1 MNSDSIDPALR
12 TTEVTKLPKFP
23 VRIPSGHKGTFG
35 RVMLIAGSP
44 GMTGAAVLAG
54 RSALRCGS
62 GLVYVA
68 SGKTC
73 ISEIAV
79 GEPSY
84 LTVRLADDDSGR
96 LTKVAETQIL
106 QQLPQMNAFAI
117 GPGLGRSSIL
127 NSLVNTLYHTIQLP
141 AVFDADALNSLA
153 ESRSLESDP
162 PGVDR
167 VLTPHP
173 GEFARLSGYSI
184 REIESNR
191 VGLAIQFAKQHDVV
205 LVLKGPGT
213 VVTDGHRYYINTTGN
228 AGMAAGG
235 SGDVLTGVILS
246 LLGQGCLSFEAAQLG
261 VYLHGLAGD
270 LAAKDWTEPGLI
282 ASDLPQYVPKAI
294 ATLL

>member
-1 MNSDSIDPALR
+1 MNNDAIDQA
-12 TTEVTKLPKFP
+12 TEVTELPQFP
-23 VRIPSGHKGTFG
+23 ARIPAGHKGTFG

-84 LTVRLADDDSGR
+84 LTVRLADDDSGQ

-106 QQLPQMNAFAI
+106 QQLPQMSAFAI
-117 GPGLGRSSIL
+117 GPGLGRSPIL
-127 NSLVNTLYHTIQLP
+127 NSLVETLYHTIQLP

-153 ESRSLESDP
+153 ESRNLKRESHAA
-162 PGVDR
+162 GR

-173 GEFARLSGYSI
+173 GEFARLSGHSI
-184 REIESNR
+184 AEIGANR
-191 VGLAIQFAKQHDVV
+191 VGLAIQFAKLHDVV

-213 VVTDGHRYYINTTGN
+213 VVTDGNRYYINTTGN
-228 AGMAAGG
+228 AGMATGG
-235 SGDVLTGVILS
+235 SGDVLTGIILS
-246 LLGQGCLSFEAAQLG
+246 LLGQGCLPFEAAQLG

-282 ASDLPQYVPKAI
+282 ASDLPNYVPKAI
-294 ATLL
+294 AALG